1 MDKNLLQKYAEFS
14 VKIGANPQKGQ
25 TLIIRAPIEGAEF
38 ARMCAEEGYKAGAKR
53 VVVHY
58 TDEKL
63 SRIQMQ
69 NTDIDV
75 LCDIK
80 PWEQRK
86 FLDYVEENGSAC
98 LLSIIAR
105 DPEIYKGL
113 NAEKVDKANLAA
125 SKASDEWRSYTM
137 TDKIQWA
144 IVAIPSEAWAAKVY
158 PNEKNAVEKLWS
170 TIFDVCRVTG
180 GNPVEEWQRHV
191 AYTTACKDKLN
202 ALQLDSVHLKS
213 ANGTD
218 LDIRL
223 ADGAVWEGA
232 SSKTPEGYEFI
243 ANIPTE
249 EVFTAPHRL
258 GTNGIV
264 KSTKPYVYNG
274 NLIEDFSVTFKDG
287 KVIDY
292 EARTGK
298 ELLCQLLASD
308 EGATHIGEI
317 ALVSSQSPI
326 NKSGTLFYNTLF
338 DENAACHIAFGEGY
352 PGTIIGGTTMTKEE
366 LLMHGVN
373 DSVIHEDIM
382 IGAEDTNITGKCK
395 NGETVTI
402 FKNGEW
408 AI

>member
-1 MDKNLLQKYAEFS
+1 
-14 VKIGANPQKGQ
+14 
-25 TLIIRAPIEGAEF
+25 
-38 ARMCAEEGYKAGAKR
+38 
-53 VVVHY
+53 
-58 TDEKL
+58 
-63 SRIQMQ
+63 
-69 NTDIDV
+69 
-75 LCDIK
+75 
-80 PWEQRK
+80 
-86 FLDYVEENGSAC
+86 
-98 LLSIIAR
+98 
-105 DPEIYKGL
+105 
-113 NAEKVDKANLAA
+113 
-125 SKASDEWRSYTM
+125 
-137 TDKIQWA
+137 
-144 IVAIPSEAWAAKVY
+144 
-158 PNEKNAVEKLWS
+158 
-170 TIFDVCRVTG
+170 
-180 GNPVEEWQRHV
+180 
-191 AYTTACKDKLN
+191 
-202 ALQLDSVHLKS
+202 
-213 ANGTD
+213 
-218 LDIRL
+218 
-223 ADGAVWEGA
+223 AVWEGA

-274 NLIEDFSVTFKDG
+274 NLIENFSVTFKDG